1 MTTYNTQQLQEIDGL
16 HHIHPF
22 TDHKALME
30 KGTRVITKADG
41 VYLWDSDGNKILD
54 GMAGLWCVNIGYGR
68 QELVDAATNQMREL
82 PYYNNFFQTTHPPA
96 IELSKVLVDISP
108 PQFNHVFFTNSGS
121 EANDTMVRMVRHFWS
136 LEGKPEKTV
145 IISRENAYH
154 GSTMGALTF
163 MGIKDRR
170 DPFGPLIPKVKFIKY
185 NEEEDLN
192 KMREEAKIL
201 KKPFRYNRMWREK
214 NSKDAPQNIKP
225 VIRIKSPIKGE
236 TIIEDIIQGTIK
248 VSNQEIDD
256 FIILRSDG
264 TPTYMLSVVVDDYDM
279 KVTHLIRGHD
289 HLTNTFRQNVI
300 YEAMQWNK
308 PITAHIPLILGS
320 DGSKMSK
327 RHGAIDV
334 EEYKI
339 KGILP
344 NALINYMLRLGWS
357 HGDDEI
363 ISLENA
369 IKWFSLEKIGKSP
382 AKFDNEKLISVNSHY
397 IKELNN
403 DEIIKFLE
411 SYYISKYKIKIDEI
425 SIKRLNLGLDDIK
438 SRSRDLN
445 QLAEMSLFYCSK
457 FPLSIS
463 KKAQKYIKK
472 VDKTIFKDL
481 LVVLGN
487 TENDFKKQKIEE
499 IMSKFLIEKGL
510 KLSDIIQYIR
520 AMITGLDVSPRIY
533 DIMEIL
539 GFLEIKKRI
548 ENFIHG

>member
-1 MTTYNTQQLQEIDGL
+1 MKIVTRFAPSPTGNL
-16 HHIHPF
+16 HIGSARTALF
-22 TDHKALME
+22 NWLFAKNIKGKFLLRIEDTDKV
-30 KGTRVITKADG
+30 RSTKE
-41 VYLWDSDGNKILD
+41 SINKILD
-54 GMAGLWCVNIGYGR
+54 GLTWLNLQWDDQIIYQSKNQKRHKEVAEELLKKGL
-68 QELVDAATNQMREL
+68 
-82 PYYNNFFQTTHPPA
+82 
-96 IELSKVLVDISP
+96 
-108 PQFNHVFFTNSGS
+108 
-121 EANDTMVRMVRHFWS
+121 
-136 LEGKPEKTV
+136 
-145 IISRENAYH
+145 AYKCFC
-154 GSTMGALTF
+154 S
-163 MGIKDRR
+163 
-170 DPFGPLIPKVKFIKY
+170 
-185 NEEEDLN
+185 EEDLN

-248 VSNQEIDD
+248 VSNEEIDD
-256 FIILRSDG
+256 FIILRSDE

-334 EEYKI
+334 EEYKT

-403 DEIIKFLE
+403 DEIIKFLK

>member
-1 MTTYNTQQLQEIDGL
+1 MKIVTRFAPSPTGNLHIGSARTALFNWLFAKNIKGKFLLRIEDTDKVRSTKESIHKIFDGL
-16 HHIHPF
+16 TWLNLQWDDQIIYQSKNQKR
-22 TDHKALME
+22 HKEVAEELLK
-30 KGTRVITKADG
+30 KG
-41 VYLWDSDGNKILD
+41 L
-54 GMAGLWCVNIGYGR
+54 
-68 QELVDAATNQMREL
+68 
-82 PYYNNFFQTTHPPA
+82 
-96 IELSKVLVDISP
+96 
-108 PQFNHVFFTNSGS
+108 
-121 EANDTMVRMVRHFWS
+121 
-136 LEGKPEKTV
+136 
-145 IISRENAYH
+145 AYKCFC
-154 GSTMGALTF
+154 S
-163 MGIKDRR
+163 
-170 DPFGPLIPKVKFIKY
+170 
-185 NEEEDLN
+185 EEDLN
-192 KMREEAKIL
+192 KFREEAKIL

-214 NSKDAPQNIKP
+214 NPKDAPKNIKP

-236 TIIEDIIQGTIK
+236 TIIDDIIQGTIK
-248 VSNQEIDD
+248 VSNEEIDD
-256 FIILRSDG
+256 FIILRSDE

-334 EEYKI
+334 EEYKT

>member
-1 MTTYNTQQLQEIDGL
+1 MKIVTRFAPSPTGNL
-16 HHIHPF
+16 HIGSARTALFNWLFAKNIKGKFLLRIEDTDKVRSTKESIH
-22 TDHKALME
+22 
-30 KGTRVITKADG
+30 
-41 VYLWDSDGNKILD
+41 KILD
-54 GMAGLWCVNIGYGR
+54 GLAWLNLQWDDEIIYQSKNQKRHKEVAEELLKKGL
-68 QELVDAATNQMREL
+68 
-82 PYYNNFFQTTHPPA
+82 
-96 IELSKVLVDISP
+96 
-108 PQFNHVFFTNSGS
+108 
-121 EANDTMVRMVRHFWS
+121 
-136 LEGKPEKTV
+136 
-145 IISRENAYH
+145 AYKCFC
-154 GSTMGALTF
+154 S
-163 MGIKDRR
+163 
-170 DPFGPLIPKVKFIKY
+170 
-185 NEEEDLN
+185 EEDLN

-248 VSNQEIDD
+248 VSNEEIDD

-334 EEYKI
+334 EEYKT

-403 DEIIKFLE
+403 DKIIKFLE

-463 KKAQKYIKK
+463 KKAQKYIKI

-487 TENDFKKQKIEE
+487 IENDFKKQKIEE

>member
-1 MTTYNTQQLQEIDGL
+1 MKTVTRFAPSPTGNFHIGSARTALFNWLFAKNTKGKFLLRIED
-16 HHIHPF
+16 
-22 TDHKALME
+22 TDKA
-30 KGTRVITKADG
+30 RSTKE
-41 VYLWDSDGNKILD
+41 SINKILD
-54 GMAGLWCVNIGYGR
+54 GLKWLNLDWNNEIIYQSKKQKRHREIAEELLKKGL
-68 QELVDAATNQMREL
+68 
-82 PYYNNFFQTTHPPA
+82 
-96 IELSKVLVDISP
+96 
-108 PQFNHVFFTNSGS
+108 
-121 EANDTMVRMVRHFWS
+121 
-136 LEGKPEKTV
+136 
-145 IISRENAYH
+145 AYKCFC
-154 GSTMGALTF
+154 S
-163 MGIKDRR
+163 
-170 DPFGPLIPKVKFIKY
+170 
-185 NEEEDLN
+185 EEELN

-214 NSKDAPQNIKP
+214 NPKESPKNIKP

-236 TIIEDIIQGTIK
+236 TKIDDIIQGTIR
-248 VSNQEIDD
+248 VSNEEMDD
-256 FIILRSDG
+256 FIIMRSDG
-264 TPTYMLSVVVDDYDM
+264 TPTYMLSVVVDDHDM
-279 KVTHLIRGHD
+279 NVTHIVRGHD

-300 YEAMQWNK
+300 YDAMKWDK
-308 PITAHIPLILGS
+308 PITSHIPLILGS

-334 EEYKI
+334 EEYKM

-344 NALINYMLRLGWS
+344 SALINYMLRLGWS

-397 IKELNN
+397 IKELKN

-411 SYYISKYKIKIDEI
+411 SYYSSKYKIKIDEI
-425 SIKRLNLGLDDIK
+425 SVKRLNLGLNDIK
-438 SRSRDLN
+438 LRSRDLN

-463 KKAQKYIKK
+463 KKAEKYIKK
-472 VDKTIFKDL
+472 ADKTIFTDL
-481 LVVLGN
+481 LIVLEN
-487 TENDFKKQKIEE
+487 IKNDFKKQKIEE
-499 IMSKFLIEKGL
+499 IISKFLIEKGL

-539 GFLEIKKRI
+539 GYVEIKKRI
-548 ENFIHG
+548 ENFIDG

>member
-1 MTTYNTQQLQEIDGL
+1 MKIVTRFAPSPTGNL
-16 HHIHPF
+16 HIGSARTALF
-22 TDHKALME
+22 NWLFAKNIKGKFLLRIEDTDKV
-30 KGTRVITKADG
+30 RSTKE
-41 VYLWDSDGNKILD
+41 SINKILD
-54 GMAGLWCVNIGYGR
+54 GLTWLNLQWDDQIIYQSKNQKRHKEVAEELLKKGL
-68 QELVDAATNQMREL
+68 
-82 PYYNNFFQTTHPPA
+82 
-96 IELSKVLVDISP
+96 
-108 PQFNHVFFTNSGS
+108 
-121 EANDTMVRMVRHFWS
+121 
-136 LEGKPEKTV
+136 
-145 IISRENAYH
+145 AYKCFC
-154 GSTMGALTF
+154 S
-163 MGIKDRR
+163 
-170 DPFGPLIPKVKFIKY
+170 
-185 NEEEDLN
+185 EEDLN

-248 VSNQEIDD
+248 VSNEEIDD
-256 FIILRSDG
+256 FIILRSDE

-334 EEYKI
+334 EEYKT

-463 KKAQKYIKK
+463 KKAQKYIKN

>member
-1 MTTYNTQQLQEIDGL
+1 MKIVTRFAPSPTGNL
-16 HHIHPF
+16 HIGSARTALF
-22 TDHKALME
+22 NWLFAKNIKGKFLLRIEDTDKV
-30 KGTRVITKADG
+30 RSTKE
-41 VYLWDSDGNKILD
+41 SINKILD
-54 GMAGLWCVNIGYGR
+54 GLTWLNLQWDDQIIYQSKNQKRHKEVAEELLKKGL
-68 QELVDAATNQMREL
+68 
-82 PYYNNFFQTTHPPA
+82 
-96 IELSKVLVDISP
+96 
-108 PQFNHVFFTNSGS
+108 
-121 EANDTMVRMVRHFWS
+121 
-136 LEGKPEKTV
+136 
-145 IISRENAYH
+145 AYKCFC
-154 GSTMGALTF
+154 S
-163 MGIKDRR
+163 
-170 DPFGPLIPKVKFIKY
+170 
-185 NEEEDLN
+185 EEDLD

-214 NSKDAPQNIKP
+214 NPKDAPQNSKP

-248 VSNQEIDD
+248 VSNEEIDD

-279 KVTHLIRGHD
+279 MVTHLIRGHD

-308 PITAHIPLILGS
+308 PRTAHIPLILGS

-334 EEYKI
+334 DEYKT

-344 NALINYMLRLGWS
+344 NALVNYMLRLGWS

-481 LVVLGN
+481 LVALGN
-487 TENDFKKQKIEE
+487 IENDFKKQKIEE

-533 DIMEIL
+533 DIMGIL
-539 GFLEIKKRI
+539 GFIEIKKRI
-548 ENFIHG
+548 ENFING

>member
-1 MTTYNTQQLQEIDGL
+1 MKIVTRFAPSPTGNL
-16 HHIHPF
+16 HIGSARTALF
-22 TDHKALME
+22 NWLFAKNIKGKFLLRIEDTDKV
-30 KGTRVITKADG
+30 RSTKE
-41 VYLWDSDGNKILD
+41 SINKILD
-54 GMAGLWCVNIGYGR
+54 GLTWLNLQWDDQIIYQSKNQKRHKEVSEELLKKGL
-68 QELVDAATNQMREL
+68 
-82 PYYNNFFQTTHPPA
+82 
-96 IELSKVLVDISP
+96 
-108 PQFNHVFFTNSGS
+108 
-121 EANDTMVRMVRHFWS
+121 
-136 LEGKPEKTV
+136 
-145 IISRENAYH
+145 AYKCFC
-154 GSTMGALTF
+154 S
-163 MGIKDRR
+163 
-170 DPFGPLIPKVKFIKY
+170 
-185 NEEEDLN
+185 EEDLN

-214 NSKDAPQNIKP
+214 NSKDVPQNIKP

-248 VSNQEIDD
+248 VSNEEIDD

-264 TPTYMLSVVVDDYDM
+264 TPTYMLSVIVDDYDM

-334 EEYKI
+334 EEYKT

-403 DEIIKFLE
+403 DKIIKFLE

>member
-1 MTTYNTQQLQEIDGL
+1 MKIVTRFAPSPTGNFHIGSARTALFNWLFAKNTKGNFLIRIED
-16 HHIHPF
+16 
-22 TDHKALME
+22 TDKARST
-30 KGTRVITKADG
+30 KGSI
-41 VYLWDSDGNKILD
+41 NKILD
-54 GMAGLWCVNIGYGR
+54 GLKWLNLDWDNEIIYQSQNQKRHKEVAEELLKKGL
-68 QELVDAATNQMREL
+68 
-82 PYYNNFFQTTHPPA
+82 
-96 IELSKVLVDISP
+96 
-108 PQFNHVFFTNSGS
+108 
-121 EANDTMVRMVRHFWS
+121 
-136 LEGKPEKTV
+136 
-145 IISRENAYH
+145 AYKCFC
-154 GSTMGALTF
+154 S
-163 MGIKDRR
+163 
-170 DPFGPLIPKVKFIKY
+170 
-185 NEEEDLN
+185 EEDLN

-201 KKPFRYNRMWREK
+201 KKPFRYNRKWREK
-214 NSKDAPQNIKP
+214 DPKDAPKDISP
-225 VIRIKSPIKGE
+225 VIRIKSPIKGD
-236 TIIEDIIQGTIK
+236 TKIDDIIQGTIK
-248 VSNQEIDD
+248 VSNEEMDD
-256 FIILRSDG
+256 FIIMRSDG

-279 KVTHLIRGHD
+279 NITHIVRGHD

-300 YEAMQWNK
+300 YDAMKWKK
-308 PITAHIPLILGS
+308 PITAHIPLILGP

-344 NALINYMLRLGWS
+344 SALINYMLRLGWS

-403 DEIIKFLE
+403 DKIIKFLE
-411 SYYISKYKIKIDEI
+411 SYYTSKYKIKIDEI
-425 SIKRLNLGLDDIK
+425 SIKRLNLGLNDIK
-438 SRSRDLN
+438 LRSRDLN

-472 VDKTIFKDL
+472 VNKTIFKDL

-487 TENDFKKQKIEE
+487 IETDFKKQKIEE
-499 IMSKFLIEKGL
+499 IISKFLIEKGL

-548 ENFIHG
+548 ENFING

>member
-1 MTTYNTQQLQEIDGL
+1 MKTVTRFAPSPTGNFHIGSARTALFNWLFAKNTKGNFLIRIED
-16 HHIHPF
+16 
-22 TDHKALME
+22 TDKA
-30 KGTRVITKADG
+30 RSTK
-41 VYLWDSDGNKILD
+41 DSINKILD
-54 GMAGLWCVNIGYGR
+54 GLKWLNLDWDNEIIYQSQNQKRHKEVAEELLAKGL
-68 QELVDAATNQMREL
+68 
-82 PYYNNFFQTTHPPA
+82 
-96 IELSKVLVDISP
+96 
-108 PQFNHVFFTNSGS
+108 
-121 EANDTMVRMVRHFWS
+121 
-136 LEGKPEKTV
+136 
-145 IISRENAYH
+145 AYKCFC
-154 GSTMGALTF
+154 S
-163 MGIKDRR
+163 
-170 DPFGPLIPKVKFIKY
+170 
-185 NEEEDLN
+185 EEDLN

-201 KKPFRYNRMWREK
+201 KKPFRYNRKWREK
-214 NSKDAPQNIKP
+214 NPKDAPKVISP
-225 VIRIKSPIKGE
+225 VVRIKSPIKGE
-236 TIIEDIIQGTIK
+236 TKIDETIQGTIK
-248 VSNQEIDD
+248 VLNEEIDD
-256 FIILRSDG
+256 FIIMRSDG

-279 KVTHLIRGHD
+279 NITHIVRGHD

-300 YEAMQWNK
+300 YDAMKWKK
-308 PITAHIPLILGS
+308 PITAHIPLILGP

-344 NALINYMLRLGWS
+344 SALINYMLRLGWS

-403 DEIIKFLE
+403 DKIIKFLE
-411 SYYISKYKIKIDEI
+411 SYYTSKYKIKIDEI
-425 SIKRLNLGLDDIK
+425 SIKRLNLGLNDIK
-438 SRSRDLN
+438 LRSRDLN

-472 VDKTIFKDL
+472 VNKTIFKDL

-487 TENDFKKQKIEE
+487 IETDFKKQKIEE
-499 IMSKFLIEKGL
+499 IISKFLIEKGL

-548 ENFIHG
+548 ENFING

>member
-1 MTTYNTQQLQEIDGL
+1 MKIVTRFAPSPTGNL
-16 HHIHPF
+16 HIGSARTALFNWLFAKNIKGKFLLRIEDTDKVRSTKESIH
-22 TDHKALME
+22 
-30 KGTRVITKADG
+30 
-41 VYLWDSDGNKILD
+41 KILD
-54 GMAGLWCVNIGYGR
+54 GLAWLNLQWDDEIIYQSKNQKRHKEVAEELLKKGL
-68 QELVDAATNQMREL
+68 
-82 PYYNNFFQTTHPPA
+82 
-96 IELSKVLVDISP
+96 
-108 PQFNHVFFTNSGS
+108 
-121 EANDTMVRMVRHFWS
+121 
-136 LEGKPEKTV
+136 
-145 IISRENAYH
+145 AYKCFC
-154 GSTMGALTF
+154 S
-163 MGIKDRR
+163 
-170 DPFGPLIPKVKFIKY
+170 
-185 NEEEDLN
+185 EEDLS
-192 KMREEAKIL
+192 KMREEAKFL

-248 VSNQEIDD
+248 VSNEEIDD

-264 TPTYMLSVVVDDYDM
+264 TPTYMLSVIVDDYDM

-334 EEYKI
+334 EEYKT

-403 DEIIKFLE
+403 DKIIKFLE

-487 TENDFKKQKIEE
+487 IENDFKKQKIEE

>member
-1 MTTYNTQQLQEIDGL
+1 MKIVTRFAPSPTGNL
-16 HHIHPF
+16 HIGSARTALF
-22 TDHKALME
+22 NWLFAKNIKGKFLLRIEDTDKV
-30 KGTRVITKADG
+30 RSTKE
-41 VYLWDSDGNKILD
+41 SINKILD
-54 GMAGLWCVNIGYGR
+54 GLTWLNLQWDDQIIYQSKNQKRHKEVAEELLKKGL
-68 QELVDAATNQMREL
+68 
-82 PYYNNFFQTTHPPA
+82 
-96 IELSKVLVDISP
+96 
-108 PQFNHVFFTNSGS
+108 
-121 EANDTMVRMVRHFWS
+121 
-136 LEGKPEKTV
+136 
-145 IISRENAYH
+145 AYKCFC
-154 GSTMGALTF
+154 S
-163 MGIKDRR
+163 
-170 DPFGPLIPKVKFIKY
+170 
-185 NEEEDLN
+185 EEDLN

-248 VSNQEIDD
+248 VSNEEIDD

-264 TPTYMLSVVVDDYDM
+264 TPTYMLSVIVDDYDM

-334 EEYKI
+334 EEYKT

-403 DEIIKFLE
+403 DKIIKFLE

>member
-1 MTTYNTQQLQEIDGL
+1 MKIVTRFAPSPTGNL
-16 HHIHPF
+16 HIGSARTALFNWLFAKNIKGKFLLRIEDTDKVRSTKESIH
-22 TDHKALME
+22 
-30 KGTRVITKADG
+30 
-41 VYLWDSDGNKILD
+41 KILD
-54 GMAGLWCVNIGYGR
+54 GLAWLNLQWDDEIIYQSKNQKRHKEVAEELLKKGLAYKC
-68 QELVDAATNQMREL
+68 
-82 PYYNNFFQTTHPPA
+82 FC
-96 IELSKVLVDISP
+96 SK
-108 PQFNHVFFTNSGS
+108 
-121 EANDTMVRMVRHFWS
+121 
-136 LEGKPEKTV
+136 
-145 IISRENAYH
+145 
-154 GSTMGALTF
+154 
-163 MGIKDRR
+163 
-170 DPFGPLIPKVKFIKY
+170 
-185 NEEEDLN
+185 EDLN

-248 VSNQEIDD
+248 VSNEEIDD

-334 EEYKI
+334 EEYKT

>member
-1 MTTYNTQQLQEIDGL
+1 MKIVTRFAPSPTGNL
-16 HHIHPF
+16 HIGSARTALF
-22 TDHKALME
+22 NWLFAKNIKGKFLLRIEDTDKV
-30 KGTRVITKADG
+30 RSTKE
-41 VYLWDSDGNKILD
+41 SINKILD
-54 GMAGLWCVNIGYGR
+54 GLTWLNLQWDDEIIYQSKNQKRHKEVAEELLKKGL
-68 QELVDAATNQMREL
+68 
-82 PYYNNFFQTTHPPA
+82 
-96 IELSKVLVDISP
+96 
-108 PQFNHVFFTNSGS
+108 
-121 EANDTMVRMVRHFWS
+121 
-136 LEGKPEKTV
+136 
-145 IISRENAYH
+145 AYKCFC
-154 GSTMGALTF
+154 S
-163 MGIKDRR
+163 
-170 DPFGPLIPKVKFIKY
+170 
-185 NEEEDLN
+185 EEDLN

-248 VSNQEIDD
+248 VSNEEIDD
-256 FIILRSDG
+256 FIILRSDE

-279 KVTHLIRGHD
+279 KVTHLIRGHY

-308 PITAHIPLILGS
+308 PITAQIPLILGS

-334 EEYKI
+334 EEYKT

-403 DEIIKFLE
+403 DKIIKFLE

-425 SIKRLNLGLDDIK
+425 SIKRLNLGLNDIK

-445 QLAEMSLFYCSK
+445 QLAEMSLFYCST

-463 KKAQKYIKK
+463 KKAQKYIKI

-487 TENDFKKQKIEE
+487 IENDFKKQKIEE

>member
-1 MTTYNTQQLQEIDGL
+1 MKIVTRFAPSPTGNL
-16 HHIHPF
+16 HIGSARTALF
-22 TDHKALME
+22 NWLFAKNIKGKFLLRIEDTDKV
-30 KGTRVITKADG
+30 RSTKE
-41 VYLWDSDGNKILD
+41 SINKILD
-54 GMAGLWCVNIGYGR
+54 GLTWLNLQWDDQIIYQSKNQKRHKEVAEELLKKGL
-68 QELVDAATNQMREL
+68 
-82 PYYNNFFQTTHPPA
+82 
-96 IELSKVLVDISP
+96 
-108 PQFNHVFFTNSGS
+108 
-121 EANDTMVRMVRHFWS
+121 
-136 LEGKPEKTV
+136 
-145 IISRENAYH
+145 AYKCFC
-154 GSTMGALTF
+154 S
-163 MGIKDRR
+163 
-170 DPFGPLIPKVKFIKY
+170 
-185 NEEEDLN
+185 EEDLS

-248 VSNQEIDD
+248 VSNEEIDD

-279 KVTHLIRGHD
+279 KITHLIRGHD

-308 PITAHIPLILGS
+308 PVTAHIPLILGS

-334 EEYKI
+334 EEYKT

-403 DEIIKFLE
+403 DKIIKFLE

-425 SIKRLNLGLDDIK
+425 SIKRLNLGLNDIK
-438 SRSRDLN
+438 SRSLDLN

-548 ENFIHG
+548 ESFVHG

>member
-1 MTTYNTQQLQEIDGL
+1 MKIVTRFAPSPTGNL
-16 HHIHPF
+16 HIGSARTALF
-22 TDHKALME
+22 NWLFAKNIKGKFLLRIEDTDKV
-30 KGTRVITKADG
+30 RSTKE
-41 VYLWDSDGNKILD
+41 SINKILD
-54 GMAGLWCVNIGYGR
+54 GLTWLNLQWDDEIIYQSKNQKRHKEVAEELLKKGL
-68 QELVDAATNQMREL
+68 
-82 PYYNNFFQTTHPPA
+82 
-96 IELSKVLVDISP
+96 
-108 PQFNHVFFTNSGS
+108 
-121 EANDTMVRMVRHFWS
+121 
-136 LEGKPEKTV
+136 
-145 IISRENAYH
+145 AYKCFC
-154 GSTMGALTF
+154 S
-163 MGIKDRR
+163 
-170 DPFGPLIPKVKFIKY
+170 
-185 NEEEDLN
+185 EEDLN

-248 VSNQEIDD
+248 VSNEEIDD

-264 TPTYMLSVVVDDYDM
+264 TPTYMLSVIVDDYDM

-334 EEYKI
+334 EEYKT

>member
-1 MTTYNTQQLQEIDGL
+1 MKIVTRFAPSPTGNL
-16 HHIHPF
+16 HIGSARTALFNWLFAKNIKGKFLLRIEDTDKVRSTKESIH
-22 TDHKALME
+22 
-30 KGTRVITKADG
+30 
-41 VYLWDSDGNKILD
+41 KILD
-54 GMAGLWCVNIGYGR
+54 GLAWLNLQWDDEIIYQSKNQKRHKEVAEELLKKGLAYKC
-68 QELVDAATNQMREL
+68 
-82 PYYNNFFQTTHPPA
+82 FC
-96 IELSKVLVDISP
+96 SK
-108 PQFNHVFFTNSGS
+108 
-121 EANDTMVRMVRHFWS
+121 
-136 LEGKPEKTV
+136 
-145 IISRENAYH
+145 
-154 GSTMGALTF
+154 
-163 MGIKDRR
+163 
-170 DPFGPLIPKVKFIKY
+170 
-185 NEEEDLN
+185 EDLN

-264 TPTYMLSVVVDDYDM
+264 TPTYMLSVIVDDYDM

-334 EEYKI
+334 EEYKT

-403 DEIIKFLE
+403 DKIIKFLE

-445 QLAEMSLFYCSK
+445 QLAEMSLFYCST

-463 KKAQKYIKK
+463 KKAQKYIKI

-487 TENDFKKQKIEE
+487 IENDFKKQKIEE

>member
-1 MTTYNTQQLQEIDGL
+1 MKIVTRFAPSPTGNFHIGSARTALFNWLFAKNTKGNFLIRIED
-16 HHIHPF
+16 
-22 TDHKALME
+22 TDKARST
-30 KGTRVITKADG
+30 KGSI
-41 VYLWDSDGNKILD
+41 NKILD
-54 GMAGLWCVNIGYGR
+54 GLKWLNLDWDNEIIYQSQNQKRHKEVAEELLAKGL
-68 QELVDAATNQMREL
+68 
-82 PYYNNFFQTTHPPA
+82 
-96 IELSKVLVDISP
+96 
-108 PQFNHVFFTNSGS
+108 
-121 EANDTMVRMVRHFWS
+121 
-136 LEGKPEKTV
+136 
-145 IISRENAYH
+145 AYKCFC
-154 GSTMGALTF
+154 S
-163 MGIKDRR
+163 
-170 DPFGPLIPKVKFIKY
+170 
-185 NEEEDLN
+185 EEDLN

-201 KKPFRYNRMWREK
+201 KKPFRYNRKWREK
-214 NSKDAPQNIKP
+214 DPKDAPKDISP
-225 VIRIKSPIKGE
+225 VIRIKSPIKGD
-236 TIIEDIIQGTIK
+236 TKIDDIIQGTIK
-248 VSNQEIDD
+248 VSNEEMDD
-256 FIILRSDG
+256 FIIMRSDG

-279 KVTHLIRGHD
+279 NITHIVRGHD

-300 YEAMQWNK
+300 YDAMKWKK
-308 PITAHIPLILGS
+308 PITAHIPLILGP
-320 DGSKMSK
+320 DGNKMSK

-344 NALINYMLRLGWS
+344 SALINYMLRLGWS

-403 DEIIKFLE
+403 DKIIKFLE
-411 SYYISKYKIKIDEI
+411 SYYTSKYKIKIDEI
-425 SIKRLNLGLDDIK
+425 SIKRLNLGLNDIK
-438 SRSRDLN
+438 LRSRDLN

-472 VDKTIFKDL
+472 VNKTIFKDL

-487 TENDFKKQKIEE
+487 IETDFKKQKIEE
-499 IMSKFLIEKGL
+499 IISKFLIEKGL

-548 ENFIHG
+548 ENFING

>member
-1 MTTYNTQQLQEIDGL
+1 MKIVTRFAPSPTGNL
-16 HHIHPF
+16 HIGSARTALF
-22 TDHKALME
+22 NWLFAKNIKGKFLLRIEDTDKV
-30 KGTRVITKADG
+30 RSTKE
-41 VYLWDSDGNKILD
+41 SINKILD
-54 GMAGLWCVNIGYGR
+54 GLTWLNLQWDDQIIYQSKNQKRHKEVAEELLKKGL
-68 QELVDAATNQMREL
+68 
-82 PYYNNFFQTTHPPA
+82 
-96 IELSKVLVDISP
+96 
-108 PQFNHVFFTNSGS
+108 
-121 EANDTMVRMVRHFWS
+121 
-136 LEGKPEKTV
+136 
-145 IISRENAYH
+145 AYKCFC
-154 GSTMGALTF
+154 S
-163 MGIKDRR
+163 
-170 DPFGPLIPKVKFIKY
+170 
-185 NEEEDLN
+185 EEDLD

-214 NSKDAPQNIKP
+214 NPKDAPQNSKP

-248 VSNQEIDD
+248 VSNEEIDD

-279 KVTHLIRGHD
+279 MVTHLIRGHD

-308 PITAHIPLILGS
+308 PRTAHIPLILGS

-334 EEYKI
+334 DEYKT

-344 NALINYMLRLGWS
+344 NALVNYMLRLGWS

>member
-1 MTTYNTQQLQEIDGL
+1 MKIVTRFAPSPTGNL
-16 HHIHPF
+16 HIGSARTALF
-22 TDHKALME
+22 NWLFAKNIKGKFLLRIEDTDKV
-30 KGTRVITKADG
+30 RSTKE
-41 VYLWDSDGNKILD
+41 SINKILD
-54 GMAGLWCVNIGYGR
+54 GLTWLNLQWDDQIIYQSKNQKRHKEVAEELLKKGL
-68 QELVDAATNQMREL
+68 
-82 PYYNNFFQTTHPPA
+82 
-96 IELSKVLVDISP
+96 
-108 PQFNHVFFTNSGS
+108 
-121 EANDTMVRMVRHFWS
+121 
-136 LEGKPEKTV
+136 
-145 IISRENAYH
+145 AYKCFC
-154 GSTMGALTF
+154 S
-163 MGIKDRR
+163 
-170 DPFGPLIPKVKFIKY
+170 
-185 NEEEDLN
+185 EEDLN

-334 EEYKI
+334 EEYKT

-403 DEIIKFLE
+403 DKIIKFLE

-463 KKAQKYIKK
+463 KKAQKYIKI

-487 TENDFKKQKIEE
+487 IENDFKKQKIEE

>member
-1 MTTYNTQQLQEIDGL
+1 MKIVTRFAPSPTGNL
-16 HHIHPF
+16 HIGSARTALFNWLFAKNIKGKFLLRIEDTDKVRSTKESIH
-22 TDHKALME
+22 
-30 KGTRVITKADG
+30 
-41 VYLWDSDGNKILD
+41 KILD
-54 GMAGLWCVNIGYGR
+54 GLAWLNLQWDDEIIYQSKNQKRHKEVAEELLKKGL
-68 QELVDAATNQMREL
+68 
-82 PYYNNFFQTTHPPA
+82 
-96 IELSKVLVDISP
+96 
-108 PQFNHVFFTNSGS
+108 
-121 EANDTMVRMVRHFWS
+121 
-136 LEGKPEKTV
+136 
-145 IISRENAYH
+145 AYKCFC
-154 GSTMGALTF
+154 S
-163 MGIKDRR
+163 
-170 DPFGPLIPKVKFIKY
+170 
-185 NEEEDLN
+185 EEDLN

-248 VSNQEIDD
+248 VSNEEIDD

-264 TPTYMLSVVVDDYDM
+264 TPTYMLSVIVDDYDM

-334 EEYKI
+334 EEYKT